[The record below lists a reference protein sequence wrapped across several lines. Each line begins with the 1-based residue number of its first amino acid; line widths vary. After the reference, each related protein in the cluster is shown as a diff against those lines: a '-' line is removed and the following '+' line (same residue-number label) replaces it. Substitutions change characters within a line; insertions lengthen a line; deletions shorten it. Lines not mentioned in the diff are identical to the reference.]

1 MVSIIIPSLGRTEQC
16 KKCIERIYETMQGFL
31 CEVIVITEDEE
42 TQKALKGMCTL
53 IEEGGTAVQ
62 KWNRGYAESIGSWVL
77 LGADDLW
84 FDMEWYKVF
93 LNSKNKGF
101 VGFNDLANYTGNATH
116 FMMSKDFINSVLDGH
131 FIYPEYKAW
140 YFDLEICHRARKA
153 GRYLYLEDCIV
164 EHRHW
169 NWNKSK
175 KDKTYE
181 LGQSRINSDKL
192 LYEKRKQKFDI
203 D

>member
-1 MVSIIIPSLGRTEQC
+1 MLTIIIPSLGRTEQY

-84 FDMEWYKVF
+84 FDMNWYKVF
-93 LNSKNKGF
+93 LNTKNKGF

-116 FMMSKDFINSVLDGH
+116 FI
-131 FIYPEYKAW
+131 
-140 YFDLEICHRARKA
+140 
-153 GRYLYLEDCIV
+153 
-164 EHRHW
+164 
-169 NWNKSK
+169 KS
-175 KDKTYE
+175 
-181 LGQSRINSDKL
+181 
-192 LYEKRKQKFDI
+192 FDI
-203 D
+203 IKCVAFPV